1 MTDLAII
8 LGLTFFAV
16 CMVFVLFHS
25 MRAGRLALVDWS
37 ILGMGGVYGIGW
49 SIVAVVTRSGG
60 NPFWENWIL
69 PYTHLYPIHTAL
81 AFVLMAS
88 MYFGWILFGSLFLR
102 GGRKT
107 SLFGPNARNQEKRLL
122 IAMWCLLIMAFV
134 MQWLYTLAYGGFLG
148 LLEYSRS
155 IRSAIFPIQN
165 SLSFLQPFGGLAL
178 FASFGFFGLWLSRYR
193 RPAVWLGLCLSLLFS
208 LYILYSWM
216 GRIGFLTYV
225 ATFVLGSIL
234 SRKPRPISLLFWGL
248 GIMIAILVGVYCI
261 SIWLN
266 LKSDDNLL
274 VFLARELSFPFG
286 SFFGQLDFG
295 ENLFRCFKDF
305 IVAPVY
311 LLPSSLWTQWVEN
324 VGQVNTALIMG
335 APKGVRGVTG
345 AIPVDLLTLG
355 LMQMFVFGILIV
367 GAGFGALLRLIQC
380 LLDSVANP
388 GLRAVF
394 EAHIA
399 IKIAVLGVFY
409 AQPPLFVSGN
419 FSLLASVMVIV
430 FFLKAPRIQGKC
442 NVQRIVLSKR

>member
-1 MTDLAII
+1 MVIAISTSSS
-8 LGLTFFAV
+8 LVGTLFVFAV
-16 CMVFVLFHS
+16 LTIYFT
-25 MRAGRLALVDWS
+25 
-37 ILGMGGVYGIGW
+37 LGWG
-49 SIVAVVTRSGG
+49 
-60 NPFWENWIL
+60 E
-69 PYTHLYPIHTAL
+69 L
-81 AFVLMAS
+81 AFLHI
-88 MYFGWILFGSLFLR
+88 WPRLFLVQSYPE
-102 GGRKT
+102 T
-107 SLFGPNARNQEKRLL
+107 TATLF
-122 IAMWCLLIMAFV
+122 I
-134 MQWLYTLAYGGFLG
+134 
-148 LLEYSRS
+148 
-155 IRSAIFPIQN
+155 
-165 SLSFLQPFGGLAL
+165 
-178 FASFGFFGLWLSRYR
+178 
-193 RPAVWLGLCLSLLFS
+193 
-208 LYILYSWM
+208 
-216 GRIGFLTYV
+216 
-225 ATFVLGSIL
+225 VLGT
-234 SRKPRPISLLFWGL
+234 

-380 LLDSVANP
+380 LLDNVANP

-394 EAHIA
+394 EAYIA
-399 IKIAVLGVFY
+399 IKIAVLGVFM
-409 AQPPLFVSGN
+409 PSPRSLFRET
-419 FSLLASVMVIV
+419 LLCS
-430 FFLKAPRIQGKC
+430 FRLW
-442 NVQRIVLSKR
+442 